1 MLRALEKS
9 LTKHHDDS
17 GIQTMKSEMLSS
29 LKRRHIDVEERED
42 LIIATTMDPRY
53 KDKFFSKPT
62 TKLLVKQLVIERC
75 TEITESTA
83 DGLPTKRQ
91 HLDDILLLPIP
102 VKVWECMA
110 EILED
115 SGELTDDVSVVGEI

>member
-53 KDKFFSKPT
+53 KDKFFRNQQLNY
-62 TKLLVKQLVIERC
+62 LLNNL
-75 TEITESTA
+75 
-83 DGLPTKRQ
+83 
-91 HLDDILLLPIP
+91 
-102 VKVWECMA
+102 
-110 EILED
+110 
-115 SGELTDDVSVVGEI
+115 